1 MKKIFSLMIAIVAM
15 FTMNAQAFE
24 SSRFI
29 DNTYFRIEGG
39 ATALTHPDCKK
50 YYDWGYENWGHTIQG
65 VIGAEVGKWVTPKF
79 GVAFEGDFGIRNGSD
94 AGKFNY
100 FYGQYDKMGLFKGT
114 DDAKANRFNYI
125 TVTGLVKFNVSNILA
140 GWNPNRKFEFVLATG
155 PMWIHG
161 FPSNIHHKNDG
172 SEYHGDHYYVND
184 IGVKFKA
191 EINYNLTERWQLN
204 LIPEFNYNLTG
215 ADESD
220 GEHFK
225 FNAHN
230 SWYAIK
236 AGVTYKMGN
245 QFTECPYKYT
255 QEDVDALNEQI
266 NELRARKPEV
276 IEKEVIKKVV
286 KKEYI
291 GLDEVIITFE
301 KESSEL
307 TDIAKAVLNKII
319 EYSTVVTYI
328 QGDASYDGN
337 AKFNENL
344 ANARA
349 ESVKKYLED
358 NGVKVI
364 NADGKMTGSRIAT
377 IYVK

>member
-1 MKKIFSLMIAIVAM
+1 MKKFFSLMIAIMAM
-15 FTMNAQAFE
+15 FTMNAQTFE

-29 DNTYFRIEGG
+29 DNTYFRVEGG
-39 ATALTHPDCKK
+39 ATALTHPGCHS
-50 YYDWGYENWGHTIQG
+50 YDNFGHTIQG
-65 VIGAEVGKWVTPKF
+65 VIGAEVGKWITPKF
-79 GVAFEGDFGIRNGSD
+79 GVAFEGDFGIRNGSE
-94 AGKFNY
+94 AGKFNDE
-100 FYGQYDKMGLFKGT
+100 DK
-114 DDAKANRFNYI
+114 AHSFNYI
-125 TVTGLVKFNVSNILA
+125 NVTGLTKFNVSNIFA
-140 GWNPNRKFEFVLATG
+140 GWNPNRKLEFVLATG

-161 FPSNIHHKNDG
+161 FPG
-172 SEYHGDHYYVND
+172 WGYVND
-184 IGVKFKA
+184 FGVKFKA
-191 EINYNLTERWQLN
+191 EVNYNVTERLQLN

-215 ADESD
+215 ADESA
-220 GEHFK
+220 GEHPK
-225 FNAHN
+225 FDVCN
-230 SWYAIK
+230 SWYGLK
-236 AGVTYKMGN
+236 VGVTYKMGK

-255 QEDVDALNEQI
+255 QADVDALNEQI
-266 NELRARKPEV
+266 NELRARKPKV
-276 IEKEVIKKVV
+276 VEKEVIKEVV

>member
-1 MKKIFSLMIAIVAM
+1 MIAIVAM
-15 FTMNAQAFE
+15 FTMNAQTFE

-29 DNTYFRIEGG
+29 DNTYFRVEGG
-39 ATALTHPDCKK
+39 AIALTHPGCHD
-50 YYDWGYENWGHTIQG
+50 YDNFGHTIQG

-79 GVAFEGDFGIRNGSD
+79 GVAFEGDFGIRNGSE
-94 AGKFNY
+94 AGKFNDE
-100 FYGQYDKMGLFKGT
+100 DK
-114 DDAKANRFNYI
+114 AHSFNYI
-125 TVTGLVKFNVSNILA
+125 NVTGLTKFNVSNIFA
-140 GWNPNRKFEFVLATG
+140 GWNPNRKVEFVLATG

-161 FPSNIHHKNDG
+161 FPG
-172 SEYHGDHYYVND
+172 WGYVND
-184 IGVKFKA
+184 FGVKFKA
-191 EINYNLTERWQLN
+191 EVNYNVTERWQLN

-215 ADESD
+215 ADESA
-220 GEHFK
+220 GKHPK
-225 FNAHN
+225 FDVCN
-230 SWYAIK
+230 SWYGLK
-236 AGVTYKMGN
+236 VGVTYKIGK

-276 IEKEVIKKVV
+276 IEKDVIKEVV

-291 GLDEVIITFE
+291 GLDEAIITFE

-364 NADGKMTGSRIAT
+364 SADGKMTGSRIAT

>member
-1 MKKIFSLMIAIVAM
+1 MKKIFSIMIAFVAM
-15 FTMNAQAFE
+15 FTMSAQTFE

-29 DNTYFRIEGG
+29 DNTYFRVEGG
-39 ATALTHPDCKK
+39 ATALTHPKCKEYK
-50 YYDWGYENWGHTIQG
+50 NWGHTIQG
-65 VIGAEVGKWVTPKF
+65 VIGAEVGKWITPKF
-79 GVAFEGDFGIRNGSD
+79 GVAFEGDFGIRNGSE
-94 AGKFNY
+94 AGKFNDE
-100 FYGQYDKMGLFKGT
+100 DK
-114 DDAKANRFNYI
+114 AHSFNYI
-125 TVTGLVKFNVSNILA
+125 NVTGLTKFNMSNIFA
-140 GWNPNRKFEFVLATG
+140 GWNPNRKVEFVLATG

-161 FPSNIHHKNDG
+161 FPG
-172 SEYHGDHYYVND
+172 RGYVD
-184 IGVKFKA
+184 DFGVKFKA
-191 EINYNLTERWQLN
+191 EVNYNVTERWQLN

-215 ADESD
+215 ADEST
-220 GEHFK
+220 GEHHK
-225 FNAHN
+225 FDVCN
-230 SWYAIK
+230 SWYGLK
-236 AGVTYKMGN
+236 VGVTYKIGK

-255 QEDVDALNEQI
+255 QADVDALNEQI
-266 NELRARKPEV
+266 NELRARKPKV
-276 IEKEVIKKVV
+276 IEKDVIKEVV